1 MFDLWSPWCHR
12 LLGAVML
19 LRWQRWKLFL
29 QNSTCLCKNGLDHDR
44 VATQHHLCLW
54 TGVAEEKRSRLSG
67 DYVKLRDI
75 PCPQTRNAIKATIQ
89 HLYNICTNILLGR
102 LANPG
107 CIMCVLSGRRKWTCS
122 HCRRPTDEYSSFIS
136 ICFHNEKNAC
146 QNVVLWTGRPGFYPD
161 GWASSYLLEGTITM
175 DCVLPSCI
183 DPTKLNVEPV
193 NMKLCRTHLTVF
205 MWLFPDAITLCVVN

>member
-29 QNSTCLCKNGLDHDR
+29 QSSTCQCKNGLNHDR
-44 VATQHHLCLW
+44 VATQHHLCPW

-107 CIMCVLSGRRKWTCS
+107 CIIYQCVFWEAEMNVFSLQTSHRRILIIYINVFQEWEWMKMVDQVFIQM
-122 HCRRPTDEYSSFIS
+122 DEPQVIFLRAGS
-136 ICFHNEKNAC
+136 
-146 QNVVLWTGRPGFYPD
+146 QW
-161 GWASSYLLEGTITM
+161 
-175 DCVLPSCI
+175 
-183 DPTKLNVEPV
+183 
-193 NMKLCRTHLTVF
+193 TVF
-205 MWLFPDAITLCVVN
+205 CQVALIRPN